1 MMKKITAFLEAVL
14 YCSIVLI
21 PFFMGIAPAPMNAF
35 MGVAIFTFI
44 LKSAIKK
51 EKVFAATG
59 LNAALAAFFLAT
71 CLSALNSLYLADT
84 LKGGIL
90 RLLQF
95 YFIFFIL
102 AREIKDQAHARR
114 IILSVALGLAVVCLD
129 EIWQVFTARD
139 FIRGYAPVINI
150 GLVRATASFKDS
162 NTLGVYLSALAPL
175 VLGLGLFYCRGR
187 KKIFMGAVSLLA
199 VVGILLTYSR
209 PTLLAL
215 YISFWIFALAKK
227 HKPLIAALVIIT
239 AIAPVIV
246 PRPVKQWAK
255 DVEYNPARFM
265 CNDDRIAI
273 YENSLNMIKAH
284 PLIGLG
290 ANTYMKNYRFY
301 KNSPEYRGVVT
312 SDYIYAHNNFLHL
325 LAELGFLGLGIFL
338 WLLYLIFRQSLRIR
352 SRLAEPFLKTLSL
365 SLIVGLT
372 AFLINGLTESSLYSS
387 RVAGIFWFLAGFSL
401 GLKKF
406 IHADS

>member
-1 MMKKITAFLEAVL
+1 
-14 YCSIVLI
+14 
-21 PFFMGIAPAPMNAF
+21 
-35 MGVAIFTFI
+35 
-44 LKSAIKK
+44 
-51 EKVFAATG
+51 
-59 LNAALAAFFLAT
+59 
-71 CLSALNSLYLADT
+71 
-84 LKGGIL
+84 
-90 RLLQF
+90 
-95 YFIFFIL
+95 
-102 AREIKDQAHARR
+102 
-114 IILSVALGLAVVCLD
+114 
-129 EIWQVFTARD
+129 
-139 FIRGYAPVINI
+139 
-150 GLVRATASFKDS
+150 
-162 NTLGVYLSALAPL
+162 
-175 VLGLGLFYCRGR
+175 
-187 KKIFMGAVSLLA
+187 MGAVSLLA

-215 YISFWIFALAKK
+215 YISFWIFALVKK
-227 HKPLIAALVIIT
+227 HKPLIAVLVIIT

-338 WLLYLIFRQSLRIR
+338 WLLYLILRQSLRIR
-352 SRLAEPFLKTLSL
+352 RRLAEPFLKTLSL